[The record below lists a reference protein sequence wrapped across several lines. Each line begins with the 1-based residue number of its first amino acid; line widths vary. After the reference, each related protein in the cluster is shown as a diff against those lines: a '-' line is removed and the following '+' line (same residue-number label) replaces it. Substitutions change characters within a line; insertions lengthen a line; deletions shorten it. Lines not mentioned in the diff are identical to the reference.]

1 MTSNSLHVD
10 DYDLYFG
17 NRDLKANHFY
27 FGLNKHTLKGH
38 NQTHPE
44 IDTIQNHYPDI
55 EELLKRSGPKI
66 CGGVDNDYILKAFD
80 ECKYVFVLTEIHRTK
95 YELRK
100 KHFIDDLC
108 GLVFMK
114 DYSPKETK
122 TDTDYLYLSLICGKK
137 GFGGQ
142 LLQFCEDF
150 AKYLGRK
157 RVKLDS
163 LSEPLGFYLYK
174 GYKLDNGESTY
185 YLGDNDERNP
195 NDSNFVNIET
205 IPEPKL
211 GYILSQV
218 SGGKTFKWIV
228 VKEDDQLKYKLIEP
242 GFFITHKRIEG
253 TPVKYKPIFKDSTLS
268 EIKKHDNSG
277 YLDSGYKDIKGGRI
291 SLSGGLITE
300 LKDVSSYRLDGDGVG
315 MTKILDIDP
324 STLTQFKTRFSSALT
339 GQYSEMGSG
348 KKHFLRKKHFLKKS
362 VSQKGQKGQK
372 SQKKVKKSQKKS
384 IRSKKSKKKKK
395 SK

>member
-1 MTSNSLHVD
+1 MASSSIHIDN
-10 DYDLYFG
+10 YDLYFG

-27 FGLNKHTLKGH
+27 FGLNQYTLKGH
-38 NQTHPE
+38 NRTHPE

-55 EELLKRSGPKI
+55 REILKRHGPKI
-66 CGGVDNDYILKAFD
+66 CGGVNDGYILQAFD
-80 ECKYVFVLTEIHRTK
+80 ECKYVFVLTSIYQTDRV
-95 YELRK
+95 LRK

-114 DYSPKETK
+114 DYVPKESNP
-122 TDTDYLYLSLICGKK
+122 DTDYLYLSLICGKK

-174 GYKLDNGESTY
+174 GYKLDSGTSTY
-185 YLGDNDERNP
+185 YLGDKDERDP
-195 NDSNFVNIET
+195 DKSKSNYVNIQD
-205 IPEPKL
+205 IPHHKL

-218 SGGKTFKWIV
+218 SGGRTYKWIV
-228 VKEDDQLKYKLIEP
+228 VKEDDQFKYKLIEP

-253 TPVKYKPIFKDSTLS
+253 TTITYKPIFDDSTFLK
-268 EIKKHDNSG
+268 IKNHDNSG
-277 YLDSGYKDIKGGRI
+277 YLNSGVKDIKGNKI

-300 LKDVSSYRLDGDGVG
+300 LKDVSSYRLDNEGVG
-315 MTKILDIDP
+315 MTKVLDIDP
-324 STLTQFKTRFSSALT
+324 STLSQFKTRFSRALT
-339 GQYSEMGSG
+339 GQYTEMGSG
-348 KKHFLRKKHFLKKS
+348 KKNFLKKN
-362 VSQKGQKGQK
+362 VSQKSHKGQ
-372 SQKKVKKSQKKS
+372 
-384 IRSKKSKKKKK
+384 KKSKKKRKK
-395 SK
+395 KKV